1 MVEILKNDPSDFVG
15 LKEWEYKEHFYTLKT
30 EYGDMNIHY
39 IDEGSSSENTVLL
52 LHGEPDW
59 GYIYRKF
66 IDPLVA
72 AGVRVVVPDLPGFG
86 KSDKLSERSSYTY
99 EKYVNWMETWMKDLE
114 LNNITL
120 FGQDWGG
127 LIGLRLVA
135 ENEDMFKNV
144 VISNTALPTGDISAG
159 KAFEDWKNY
168 AQTVDNFHA
177 GGIIKGGTV
186 KGLDQYV
193 IDAYNAPFPDDS
205 YKEAARQFPML
216 VPVTPDNPSSQKN
229 REAWEVLKNW
239 NKPFLCVFSEQD
251 EIFNGVDKA
260 FTKLIPGC
268 QNQPHKTIQGGHFIQ
283 EDNPE
288 ECIEAILHVLA
299 SKL

>member
-1 MVEILKNDPSDFVG
+1 MVEILKNDPSDFEG
-15 LKEWEYKEHFYTLKT
+15 LKEWEYKENFYTLKT
-30 EYGDMNIHY
+30 GYGDMNIHY
-39 IDEGSSSENTVLL
+39 IDEGSSSEDTVLL

-72 AGVRVVVPDLPGFG
+72 AGARVVVPDLPGFG

-99 EKYVNWMETWMKDLE
+99 EKYVNWMETWMKDLK

-144 VISNTALPTGDISAG
+144 VISNTSLPTGDISAG

-168 AQTVDNFHA
+168 AQTVENFHA

-251 EIFNGVDKA
+251 QIFNGVDKA

-299 SKL
+299 L

>member
-1 MVEILKNDPSDFVG
+1 MVEILKNDPSDFEG

-72 AGVRVVVPDLPGFG
+72 TGVRVVVPDLPGFG

-168 AQTVDNFHA
+168 AQTVENFHA

-251 EIFNGVDKA
+251 QIFNGVDKA

-299 SKL
+299 L

>member
-1 MVEILKNDPSDFVG
+1 MVEILKNDPSDFEG
-15 LKEWEYKEHFYTLKT
+15 LKEWEYKENFYTLKT

-72 AGVRVVVPDLPGFG
+72 AGARVVVPDLPGFG

-168 AQTVDNFHA
+168 AQTVENFHA

-251 EIFNGVDKA
+251 QIFNGVDKA

-299 SKL
+299 L

>member
-1 MVEILKNDPSDFVG
+1 MVEILKNDPSDFEG
-15 LKEWEYKEHFYTLKT
+15 LKEWEYKENFYTLKT

-72 AGVRVVVPDLPGFG
+72 TGVRVVVPDLPGFG

-135 ENEDMFKNV
+135 ENEYMFKNV

-168 AQTVDNFHA
+168 AQTVENFHA

-251 EIFNGVDKA
+251 QIFNGVDKA

-299 SKL
+299 L

>member
-1 MVEILKNDPSDFVG
+1 MVEILKNDPSDFEG

-72 AGVRVVVPDLPGFG
+72 AGARVVVPDLPGFG

-99 EKYVNWMETWMKDLE
+99 EKYVNWMETWMKELE
-114 LNNITL
+114 LDNITL

-299 SKL
+299 L

>member
-1 MVEILKNDPSDFVG
+1 MVEILKNDPSDFEG

-99 EKYVNWMETWMKDLE
+99 ERYVNWMETWMKDLE

-159 KAFEDWKNY
+159 KAFENWKNY
-168 AQTVDNFHA
+168 AQTVENFHA

-251 EIFNGVDKA
+251 QIFNGVDKA

-299 SKL
+299 L

>member
-1 MVEILKNDPSDFVG
+1 MVEILKNDPSDFEG

-168 AQTVDNFHA
+168 AQTVENFHA

-193 IDAYNAPFPDDS
+193 INAYNAPFPDDS

-251 EIFNGVDKA
+251 QIFNGVDKA

-299 SKL
+299 L

>member
-288 ECIEAILHVLA
+288 ECMEAILHVLA

>member
-1 MVEILKNDPSDFVG
+1 MVEILKNDPSDFEG
-15 LKEWEYKEHFYTLKT
+15 LKEWEYKENFYTLKT

-72 AGVRVVVPDLPGFG
+72 AGARVVVPDLPGFG

-168 AQTVDNFHA
+168 AQTVENFHA

-193 IDAYNAPFPDDS
+193 INAYNAPFPDDS

-251 EIFNGVDKA
+251 QIFNGVDKA

-299 SKL
+299 L

>member
-1 MVEILKNDPSDFVG
+1 MVEILKNDPSDFEG
-15 LKEWEYKEHFYTLKT
+15 LKEWEYKENFYTLKT

-135 ENEDMFKNV
+135 ENEYMFKNV

-168 AQTVDNFHA
+168 AQTVENFHA

-251 EIFNGVDKA
+251 QIFNGVDKA

-299 SKL
+299 L

>member
-1 MVEILKNDPSDFVG
+1 MVEILKNDPSDFEG

-72 AGVRVVVPDLPGFG
+72 AGARVVVPDLPGFG

-99 EKYVNWMETWMKDLE
+99 EKYVNWMETWMKDLK

-159 KAFEDWKNY
+159 KAFEHWKNY
-168 AQTVDNFHA
+168 AQTVENFHA

-251 EIFNGVDKA
+251 QIFNGVDKA

-299 SKL
+299 L

>member
-1 MVEILKNDPSDFVG
+1 
-15 LKEWEYKEHFYTLKT
+15 
-30 EYGDMNIHY
+30 MNIHY

-99 EKYVNWMETWMKDLE
+99 ERYVNWMETWMKDLE

-135 ENEDMFKNV
+135 ENENIFKNV
-144 VISNTALPTGDISAG
+144 VISNTSLPTGDISAG

-168 AQTVDNFHA
+168 AQTVENFHA
-177 GGIIKGGTV
+177 GGIIKGGPV

-251 EIFNGVDKA
+251 QIFNGVDKA

-299 SKL
+299 L

>member
-1 MVEILKNDPSDFVG
+1 MVEILKNDPSDFEG
-15 LKEWEYKEHFYTLKT
+15 LKEWEYKENFYTLKT

-72 AGVRVVVPDLPGFG
+72 AGARVVVPDLPGFG
-86 KSDKLSERSSYTY
+86 KSDKLSQRSSYTY

-168 AQTVDNFHA
+168 AQTVENFHA

-251 EIFNGVDKA
+251 QIFNGVDKA

-299 SKL
+299 L

>member
-1 MVEILKNDPSDFVG
+1 MVEVLKNYPSDFEG

-39 IDEGSSSENTVLL
+39 VDEGSSSENTVLL

-99 EKYVNWMETWMKDLE
+99 EKYVNWMQTWMKDLE
-114 LNNITL
+114 LDNITL

-127 LIGLRLVA
+127 LIGLRLVT
-135 ENEDMFKNV
+135 ENEEMFKNV

-159 KAFEDWKNY
+159 KAFEDWKSY
-168 AQTVDNFHA
+168 AQTVENFHA

-251 EIFNGVDKA
+251 QIFNGVDKA

-299 SKL
+299 L

>member
-1 MVEILKNDPSDFVG
+1 MVEILKNDPSDFEG

-72 AGVRVVVPDLPGFG
+72 AGARVVVPDLPGFG

-99 EKYVNWMETWMKDLE
+99 EKYVNWMETWLKDLK

-168 AQTVDNFHA
+168 AQTVENFHA

-251 EIFNGVDKA
+251 QIFNGVDKA

-299 SKL
+299 L

>member
-1 MVEILKNDPSDFVG
+1 MVEILKNDPSDFEG
-15 LKEWEYKEHFYTLKT
+15 LKEWEYKENFYTLKT

-168 AQTVDNFHA
+168 AQTVENFHA

-251 EIFNGVDKA
+251 QIFNGVDKA

-299 SKL
+299 L

>member
-1 MVEILKNDPSDFVG
+1 MVEILKNDPSDFEG
-15 LKEWEYKEHFYTLKT
+15 LKEWEYKENFYTLKT
-30 EYGDMNIHY
+30 GYGDMNIHY
-39 IDEGSSSENTVLL
+39 IDEGSSSEDTVLL

-72 AGVRVVVPDLPGFG
+72 AGARVVVPDLPGFG

-99 EKYVNWMETWMKDLE
+99 EKYVNWMETWMKDLK

-168 AQTVDNFHA
+168 AQTVENFHA

-251 EIFNGVDKA
+251 QIFNGVDKA

-268 QNQPHKTIQGGHFIQ
+268 QNQPQKTIQGGHFIQ

-299 SKL
+299 L

>member
-1 MVEILKNDPSDFVG
+1 MVEILKNDPSDFEG

-168 AQTVDNFHA
+168 AQTVENFHA

-251 EIFNGVDKA
+251 QIFNGVDKA

-299 SKL
+299 L

>member
-1 MVEILKNDPSDFVG
+1 MVEILKNDPSDFEG
-15 LKEWEYKEHFYTLKT
+15 LKEWEYKENFYTLKT

-144 VISNTALPTGDISAG
+144 VISNTALPTGDISSG

-168 AQTVDNFHA
+168 AQTVENFHA

-251 EIFNGVDKA
+251 QIFNGVDKA

-299 SKL
+299 L

>member
-1 MVEILKNDPSDFVG
+1 MVEILKNDPSDFEG

-39 IDEGSSSENTVLL
+39 IDEGSSSEDTVLL

-72 AGVRVVVPDLPGFG
+72 AGARVVVPDLPGFG

-99 EKYVNWMETWMKDLE
+99 EKYVNWMETWMKDLK

-168 AQTVDNFHA
+168 AQTVENFHA

-251 EIFNGVDKA
+251 QIFNGVDKA

-299 SKL
+299 L

>member
-1 MVEILKNDPSDFVG
+1 MVEILKNDPSDFEG
-15 LKEWEYKEHFYTLKT
+15 LKEWEYKENFYTLKT
-30 EYGDMNIHY
+30 GYGDMNIHY
-39 IDEGSSSENTVLL
+39 IDEGSSSEDTVLL

-72 AGVRVVVPDLPGFG
+72 AGARVVVPDLPGFG

-99 EKYVNWMETWMKDLE
+99 EKYVNWMETWMKDLK

-168 AQTVDNFHA
+168 AQTVENFHA

-239 NKPFLCVFSEQD
+239 YKPFLCVFSEQD
-251 EIFNGVDKA
+251 QIFNGVDKA

-299 SKL
+299 L

>member
-168 AQTVDNFHA
+168 AQTVENFHA

-229 REAWEVLKNW
+229 REAWEMLKNW

-251 EIFNGVDKA
+251 QIFNGVDKA

-299 SKL
+299 L

>member
-1 MVEILKNDPSDFVG
+1 MVEVLKNDPSDFEG
-15 LKEWEYKEHFYTLKT
+15 LKDWEYKENFYTLKT

-72 AGVRVVVPDLPGFG
+72 AGARVVVPDLPGFG

-229 REAWEVLKNW
+229 REAWEMLKNW

-251 EIFNGVDKA
+251 QIFNGVDKA

-299 SKL
+299 L

>member
-1 MVEILKNDPSDFVG
+1 MVEILKNDPSDFEG

-168 AQTVDNFHA
+168 AQTVENFHA

-186 KGLDQYV
+186 KELDQYV

-229 REAWEVLKNW
+229 REAWEKLKNW

-251 EIFNGVDKA
+251 QIFNGVDKA

-299 SKL
+299 L

>member
-1 MVEILKNDPSDFVG
+1 MVEVLKNDPSDFEG
-15 LKEWEYKEHFYTLKT
+15 LKDWEYKENFYTLKT

-99 EKYVNWMETWMKDLE
+99 EKNVNWMETWMKDLE

-168 AQTVDNFHA
+168 AQTVENFHA

>member
-1 MVEILKNDPSDFVG
+1 MVEILKNDPSDFEG
-15 LKEWEYKEHFYTLKT
+15 LKEWEYKENFYTLKT
-30 EYGDMNIHY
+30 GYGDMNIHY
-39 IDEGSSSENTVLL
+39 IDEGSSSEDTVLL

-72 AGVRVVVPDLPGFG
+72 AGARVVVPDLPGFG

-99 EKYVNWMETWMKDLE
+99 EKYVNWMETWMKDLK

-168 AQTVDNFHA
+168 AQTVENFHA

-251 EIFNGVDKA
+251 QIFNGVDKA

-299 SKL
+299 L

>member
-1 MVEILKNDPSDFVG
+1 MVEVLKNNPSDFEG

-39 IDEGSSSENTVLL
+39 VDEGSSSENTVLL

-99 EKYVNWMETWMKDLE
+99 EKYVNWMRTWMKDLE
-114 LNNITL
+114 LDSITL
-120 FGQDWGG
+120 FAQDWGG
-127 LIGLRLVA
+127 LIGLRLVT
-135 ENEDMFKNV
+135 ENEETFKNV

-168 AQTVDNFHA
+168 AQTVENFHA

-193 IDAYNAPFPDDS
+193 IDAYNAPFPNDS

-251 EIFNGVDKA
+251 QIFNGVDKA
-260 FTKLIPGC
+260 FTKLIAGC

-299 SKL
+299 L

>member
-1 MVEILKNDPSDFVG
+1 MVEILKNDPSDFEG

-168 AQTVDNFHA
+168 AQTVENFHA

-229 REAWEVLKNW
+229 REAWAVLKNW

-251 EIFNGVDKA
+251 QIFNGVDKA

-299 SKL
+299 L

>member
-1 MVEILKNDPSDFVG
+1 MVEVLKNDPSDFEG
-15 LKEWEYKEHFYTLKT
+15 LKDWEYKENFYTLKT

-168 AQTVDNFHA
+168 AQTVENFHA

-193 IDAYNAPFPDDS
+193 IDAYNSPFPDDS

>member
-1 MVEILKNDPSDFVG
+1 MVEILKNDPSDFEG
-15 LKEWEYKEHFYTLKT
+15 LKEWEYKENFYTLKT
-30 EYGDMNIHY
+30 GYGDMNIHY

-99 EKYVNWMETWMKDLE
+99 EKYVNWMETWMKDLK

-168 AQTVDNFHA
+168 AQTVENFHA

-251 EIFNGVDKA
+251 QIFNGVDKA

-299 SKL
+299 L